1 MRLKSLKRS
10 TILSIVLL
18 TIVTPL
24 LFSFP
29 RPMHDDYMTQ
39 VLFGDKSLI
48 YRNSKEVEALKC
60 ASYLAIDQFNA
71 KPHVKGYGKDELAF
85 LKQMGV
91 KNLPK
96 DIFVTNFS
104 GNHLHRSFTHRG
116 WNFNYPDDRAN
127 WSTRK
132 EILINTINKIF
143 NLSKKEADSFGAL
156 IYYIHV
162 LGDHIDDQEIKSAED
177 KIEFVGRLT
186 KYDIVHELPYH
197 FSILFKKQKKSPAYQ
212 TLLQKMRGIQWQVK
226 FLYEKTDGMTNY
238 SVDDFEIYKAGR
250 QELMNVLIRYVPELL
265 RDVDFFRE
273 KFPRINR
280 WG

>member
-1 MRLKSLKRS
+1 MSLKSLKRS

-60 ASYLAIDQFNA
+60 ASYLAIDQFN
-71 KPHVKGYGKDELAF
+71 GEGKESLAF

-91 KNLPK
+91 KKLPK
-96 DIFVTNFS
+96 NISVIDFSYNFQ
-104 GNHLHRSFTHRG
+104 HRSFTHRG

-143 NLSKKEADSFGAL
+143 SLSKKEADSFGAL

-162 LGDHIDDQEIKSAED
+162 LGDHIADQEIKSAED

-273 KFPRINR
+273 KFPRING